1 MLAMCSNADPIA
13 SGVMPNTTTFDAP
26 GSVPGFVPGGGWM
39 PVVSLWIESSDPFS
53 SNAQRAAV
61 VSVGPPSLCAAGYA
75 CGAGSL
81 AKTGTGTLHS

>member
-1 MLAMCSNADPIA
+1 
-13 SGVMPNTTTFDAP
+13 
-26 GSVPGFVPGGGWM
+26 M